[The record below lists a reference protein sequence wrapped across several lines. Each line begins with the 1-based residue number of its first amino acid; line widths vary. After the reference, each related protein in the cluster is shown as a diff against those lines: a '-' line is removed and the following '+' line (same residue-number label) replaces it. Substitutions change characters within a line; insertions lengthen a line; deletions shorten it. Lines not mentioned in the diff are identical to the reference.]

1 MHALR
6 STAVIIAIAAV
17 AIPTSAVVAHGSPQ
31 SVSSVRTL
39 ADMGP
44 STRTV
49 AADGELEEATGPSLA
64 GPQGTPI
71 AGADAA
77 ITRPTRRGGPSA
89 VYVTS
94 PAFEGTRRLNA
105 GFYYPSG
112 RLHGAWDVR
121 MSVGTKLYAVK
132 DAVVIAAHDGVKN
145 HPSGDQ
151 YGGMKLDSNYV
162 LLCAN
167 VNGRPA
173 SLYYQHLSPGLKVKK
188 GDRVT
193 AGQYLG
199 RSGMTGM
206 TTGPHLH
213 MSAQWGC
220 ASGGRYFYL
229 RKPQLRIFSPSIFWG
244 AESAWP
250 LKPGVPSVEWVN
262 LKRALHWSK
271 VVDIPDKK
279 FTKLIRE
286 WQSSHGFQPDGIVT
300 REQYDLILNRAPNPD
315 QPSNSE

>member
-1 MHALR
+1 
-6 STAVIIAIAAV
+6 
-17 AIPTSAVVAHGSPQ
+17 
-31 SVSSVRTL
+31 
-39 ADMGP
+39 
-44 STRTV
+44 
-49 AADGELEEATGPSLA
+49 
-64 GPQGTPI
+64 
-71 AGADAA
+71 
-77 ITRPTRRGGPSA
+77 
-89 VYVTS
+89 
-94 PAFEGTRRLNA
+94 
-105 GFYYPSG
+105 
-112 RLHGAWDVR
+112 

-213 MSAQWGC
+213 SVGSVGC
-220 ASGGRYFYL
+220 ASGGVTSICASRNCESF
-229 RKPQLRIFSPSIFWG
+229 PSIFWG

-250 LKPGVPSVEWVN
+250 LKPGVPSVGGSISN
-262 LKRALHWSK
+262 AHCTGQKSS
-271 VVDIPDKK
+271 
-279 FTKLIRE
+279 TSQIRSS
-286 WQSSHGFQPDGIVT
+286 QSDS
-300 REQYDLILNRAPNPD
+300 
-315 QPSNSE
+315 